1 MMERK
6 TIQKWTVAFF
16 GGMALFTVLSRAA
29 YQQGTAVVH
38 TAAPSSGTVSHTVR
52 LTGKAVQNQEIAVTT
67 LPGLRVGAVLVTEG
81 QQVAAGEPLF
91 TLDMDY
97 LEEILEEKR
106 RELRKQQLS
115 VQDSWSQAYAQDR
128 ARETAKEQAQENYD
142 AAVSGAEDTLGRAE
156 EAVDKAQTALDD
168 YYAGVTGD
176 EEKQV
181 ALADACRKAEED
193 LETAKTTL
201 SDLEAERDAAI
212 AQAAAQVET
221 EEEKAAAAAEVEA
234 EYAPRILE
242 AQGTVTEAEGALDRA
257 NQDLAAFTPGERPR
271 EEDLKAAL
279 EKAEEARDQAES
291 SLSGTKRTYGQAVE
305 TASLPGGT
313 NHSAQIGQITYDQ
326 QAGNLKKLEA
336 LLEGQGQVTAP
347 VKGVITG
354 VSVRTGQMTT
364 DTTAL
369 LLADSA
375 RGWNLSAEVTQDQSK
390 YIGTGDKVTVR
401 LESSGKEYKDLAV
414 TAFFP
419 KEEGGSL
426 TVALPAADI
435 PLGARLSLSCTRRS
449 QAYQTCVPLS
459 ALHMDAQNRAYV
471 LVPETVNTVLGR
483 EIRAAKISVKVLDKN
498 ETTAAVEGPL
508 TGKEVIVSA
517 DRAVDSG
524 SRVRVE

>member
-1 MMERK
+1 MMEK
-6 TIQKWTVAFF
+6 KLLWKITAVFF
-16 GGMALFTVLSRAA
+16 GGMALFTLLSRAA

-81 QQVAAGEPLF
+81 QQVEAGESLF
-91 TLDMDY
+91 TLDMNY
-97 LEEILEEKR
+97 LEETVEAKR
-106 RELRKQQLS
+106 QELKKQQLS
-115 VQDSWSQAYAQDR
+115 VQDFWSQANAQQA

-142 AAVSGAEDTLGRAE
+142 AAVSGAKSTLHRAE
-156 EAVDKAQTALDD
+156 EAVDKAQQALDD
-168 YYAGVTGD
+168 YYAGISGD
-176 EEKQV
+176 EEEKA
-181 ALADACRKAEED
+181 ALTAACQEAEEH
-193 LETAKTTL
+193 LEAAKTAL
-201 SDLEAERDAAI
+201 SELEAERDNAI
-212 AQAAAQVET
+212 AEAAAQAET
-221 EEEKAAAAAEVEA
+221 EEEKAAVTAELEA

-242 AQGTVTEAEGALDRA
+242 AQDSVTTAEGALDQA
-257 NQDLAAFTPGERPR
+257 NQALAAFTPGERPS
-271 EEDLKAAL
+271 EEGLKDAL
-279 EKAEEARDQAES
+279 KKAEEVRDQAES
-291 SLSGTKRTYGQAVE
+291 SLSSTKRTYGQAVE
-305 TASLPGGT
+305 TASLPSGT
-313 NHSAQIGQITYDQ
+313 SHSAQIGQITYDQ
-326 QAGNLKKLEA
+326 QAGDLKKLEA
-336 LLEGQGQVTAP
+336 LLEAEGQVTAP
-347 VKGVITG
+347 VKGVITE
-354 VSVRTGQMTT
+354 VAVRTGQMTT

-375 RGWNLSAEVTQDQSK
+375 KGWKFSAEVTQDQSK

-414 TAFFP
+414 TAFSQR
-419 KEEGGSL
+419 EDGGSL

-471 LVPETVNTVLGR
+471 LVLETVSTVLGS
-483 EIRAAKISVKVLDKN
+483 ETRAAKLSVTVLDKN
-498 ETTAAVEGPL
+498 ETTAAVEGAL
-508 TGKEVIVSA
+508 TDKEVIVSA

>member
-16 GGMALFTVLSRAA
+16 GGMALFTLLSRAA

-106 RELRKQQLS
+106 QELRKQQLS

-181 ALADACRKAEED
+181 ALADACRKAEQD
-193 LETAKTTL
+193 LETAKTAL

-449 QAYQTCVPLS
+449 RAYQTCVPLS

-483 EIRAAKISVKVLDKN
+483 EIRAAKISVTVLDKN

>member
-1 MMERK
+1 MMEQK

-16 GGMALFTVLSRAA
+16 GGMVLFTVLSRAA

-106 RELRKQQLS
+106 QELRKQQLS

-156 EAVDKAQTALDD
+156 EAVEKAQRALDD

-176 EEKQV
+176 EEKKA
-181 ALADACRKAEED
+181 ALADACREAERELD
-193 LETAKTTL
+193 AAKTAL
-201 SDLEAERDAAI
+201 SDLEAERDASI

-271 EEDLKAAL
+271 GEELKAAL

-291 SLSGTKRTYGQAVE
+291 NLSGTKRAYGQAVE

-326 QAGNLKKLEA
+326 QAGDLKKLEA
-336 LLEGQGQVTAP
+336 LLEAQGQVTAP

-375 RGWNLSAEVTQDQSK
+375 QGWNLSAEVTQDQSK

-435 PLGARLSLSCTRRS
+435 LLGARLSLSCTRRS

-483 EIRAAKISVKVLDKN
+483 EIRAAKISVTVLDKN

>member
-1 MMERK
+1 MMEQK

-81 QQVAAGEPLF
+81 QPVEAGEPLF

-97 LEEILEEKR
+97 LEEIVEEKR
-106 RELRKQQLS
+106 QELRKQQLS

-156 EAVDKAQTALDD
+156 EAVDKAQRALDD

-181 ALADACRKAEED
+181 ALADACRKAEQD
-193 LETAKTTL
+193 LETAKTAL

-212 AQAAAQVET
+212 AQAVAQVET

-291 SLSGTKRTYGQAVE
+291 NLSGTKRTYGQAVE

-375 RGWNLSAEVTQDQSK
+375 QGWNLSAEVAQDQSK

-419 KEEGGSL
+419 KEAGGSL

-471 LVPETVNTVLGR
+471 LVPETVNTVLGK
-483 EIRAAKISVKVLDKN
+483 EIRAAKISVTVLDKN

>member
-242 AQGTVTEAEGALDRA
+242 AQGTVTEAEGAVDRA

-364 DTTAL
+364 DATAL

-375 RGWNLSAEVTQDQSK
+375 QGWNLSAEVTQDQSK

-483 EIRAAKISVKVLDKN
+483 EIRAAKISVTVLDKN

>member
-6 TIQKWTVAFF
+6 TVQKLTVAFF
-16 GGMALFTVLSRAA
+16 GGMALFTLLSRAA

-81 QQVAAGEPLF
+81 QQVEAGEPLF

-97 LEEILEEKR
+97 LEEIVEEKR
-106 RELRKQQLS
+106 QELKKQQLS

-156 EAVDKAQTALDD
+156 EAVDKAQRALDD

-181 ALADACRKAEED
+181 ALADACRKAEQD
-193 LETAKTTL
+193 LETAKTAL

-212 AQAAAQVET
+212 AQAVAQVET

-257 NQDLAAFTPGERPR
+257 NQDLAAFTPGERPS
-271 EEDLKAAL
+271 EEELKAAL

-375 RGWNLSAEVTQDQSK
+375 QGWNLSAEVTQDQSK

-401 LESSGKEYKDLAV
+401 LESSGKEYKDLTV

-419 KEEGGSL
+419 KEAGGSL

-471 LVPETVNTVLGR
+471 LVPETVNTVLGK
-483 EIRAAKISVKVLDKN
+483 EIRAAKISVTVLDKN

>member
-1 MMERK
+1 MMEQK

-81 QQVAAGEPLF
+81 QQVEAGEPLF

-97 LEEILEEKR
+97 LEEIVEEKR
-106 RELRKQQLS
+106 QELRKQQLS

-128 ARETAKEQAQENYD
+128 ARETAREQAQENYD

-156 EAVDKAQTALDD
+156 EAVDKAQRALDD

-176 EEKQV
+176 EEKKA
-181 ALADACRKAEED
+181 ALADACRKAEQD
-193 LETAKTTL
+193 LETAKTAL

-257 NQDLAAFTPGERPR
+257 NQDLAAFTPGERPS
-271 EEDLKAAL
+271 EEELKATL

-364 DTTAL
+364 DATAL

-375 RGWNLSAEVTQDQSK
+375 QGWNLSAEVTQDQSK

-483 EIRAAKISVKVLDKN
+483 EIRAAKISVTVLDKN
-498 ETTAAVEGPL
+498 ETAAAVEGPL

>member
-6 TIQKWTVAFF
+6 TVQKLTVAFF
-16 GGMALFTVLSRAA
+16 GGMVLFTVLSRAA

-106 RELRKQQLS
+106 QELRKQQLS

-156 EAVDKAQTALDD
+156 EAVDKAQRALDD

-176 EEKQV
+176 EEKKA
-181 ALADACRKAEED
+181 ALADACREAERELD
-193 LETAKTTL
+193 AAKTTL

-305 TASLPGGT
+305 TAFLPGGT

-375 RGWNLSAEVTQDQSK
+375 QGWNLSAEVTQDQSK

-483 EIRAAKISVKVLDKN
+483 EIRAAKISVTVLDKN

>member
-1 MMERK
+1 MMEQK
-6 TIQKWTVAFF
+6 TIQKLTVAFF
-16 GGMALFTVLSRAA
+16 GGMALFTLLSRAA

-81 QQVAAGEPLF
+81 QQVEAGEPLF

-97 LEEILEEKR
+97 LEEAVEEKR
-106 RELRKQQLS
+106 QELRKQQLS
-115 VQDSWSQAYAQDR
+115 VQDSWSQAYAQER

-156 EAVDKAQTALDD
+156 EAVDKAQKALDD

-176 EEKQV
+176 EEKKA
-181 ALADACRKAEED
+181 ALADACQVAEQE

-201 SDLEAERDAAI
+201 SDLEAEREAAI
-212 AQAAAQVET
+212 VQAAAQVET

-242 AQGTVTEAEGALDRA
+242 AQGTVAKAEEALDRA
-257 NQDLAAFTPGERPR
+257 NQDLAAFTPGERPS
-271 EEDLKAAL
+271 EEELKAAL

-326 QAGNLKKLEA
+326 QAGDLKKLEA
-336 LLEGQGQVTAP
+336 LLEAQGQVTAP
-347 VKGVITG
+347 LKGVITG
-354 VSVRTGQMTT
+354 VSLRTGQMTT

-375 RGWNLSAEVTQDQSK
+375 QGWNLSAEVTQDQSK

-419 KEEGGSL
+419 KEAGGSL

-435 PLGARLSLSCTRRS
+435 PLGTRLSLSCTRRS

-471 LVPETVNTVLGR
+471 LVTETVNTVLGS
-483 EIRAAKISVKVLDKN
+483 ETRAAKISVTVLDKN